1 MLHCKQQGGV
11 TFRPTLEVLEGRLTP
26 TTNFHWKGGHIG
38 NPTDWDDGRNWV
50 DDYGVEYTRS
60 RYPGTISDE
69 DVAIFDSATATTDC
83 DFSSTDGPLA
93 GMSSD
98 ANFAFNVNLNG
109 NLAVDGDL
117 ALRGER
123 TTSTVP
129 SPQIIRPS
137 SSLMSIWW

>member
-109 NLAVDGDL
+109 NLAVDVDL